1 MPERKATIASRIGL
15 HARPAAEFVRLAST
29 FAVPVNVNGKD
40 AKSLLGIMSLGLS
53 QGRSVEISSPDANAQ
68 AAVDALAD
76 LIQSGFGE
84 E

>member
-1 MPERKATIASRIGL
+1 
-15 HARPAAEFVRLAST
+15 
-29 FAVPVNVNGKD
+29 VPVNVNGKD